1 MSSVKKGK
9 EKKKNVLPSIFTL
22 GKNVKKKK
30 ESVEEETKSAFAM
43 IVRNVN
49 FLDENNTRKSE

>member
-9 EKKKNVLPSIFTL
+9 EKKAFYDLFSRW
-22 GKNVKKKK
+22 GKMWKKRKK
-30 ESVEEETKSAFAM
+30 AWKEETKSAFAM

-49 FLDENNTRKSE
+49 FLDENNTRK